1 MNLATLFKKLQKY
14 EMELK
19 ILTND
24 DDEEEYKKKK
34 NLALKDQKITKI

>member
-1 MNLATLFKKLQKY
+1 MNLDTLFKKLQKY

-19 ILTND
+19 ILTTD

-34 NLALKDQKITKI
+34 KI